1 MDFKTRFQGKM
12 SHISKD
18 GAFDHAIMS
27 INKMVPIGKSGV
39 QTNGMMTPMDSN
51 PMGSQHES
59 VKDQYNQFASAVGG
73 SDSKPPVQRVQ
84 AQKPAAPSLK
94 DPFS

>member
-18 GAFDHAIMS
+18 GAFDQNILS
-27 INKMVPIGKSGV
+27 TSKMVPIGKTGGQS
-39 QTNGMMTPMDSN
+39 NGAITPMDQT
-51 PMGSQHES
+51 PMGSQHDS
-59 VKDQYNQFASAVGG
+59 VRDQYSHFTSAVSG
-73 SDSKPPVQRVQ
+73 SDAKPPVQRVQ

-94 DPFS
+94 DPFT